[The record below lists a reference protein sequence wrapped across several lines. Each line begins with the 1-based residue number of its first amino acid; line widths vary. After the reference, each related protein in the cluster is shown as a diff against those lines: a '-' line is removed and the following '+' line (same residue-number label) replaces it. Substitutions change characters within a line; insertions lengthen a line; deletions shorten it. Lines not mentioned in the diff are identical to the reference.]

1 MRRSATRMT
10 EDKQI
15 KEACKIL
22 GGLQAEEQVKFAL
35 AAINVESAAT
45 EWTDVEEAKSTKG
58 TLKSL
63 RAAIKRAI
71 DLRKA
76 LPDTFR
82 EIHFRD
88 LDLER
93 HVETCDRL
101 IGARRPQGAAND
113 FQRGTKRKRLAA
125 REARALLRKFARPE
139 SESTTRGGSWCR
151 LAAIL
156 YGDKDADLYHQVC
169 AIKRLRPKSV

>member
-10 EDKQI
+10 EKEQI

-22 GGLQAEEQVKFAL
+22 GGVQAGEQVKFAL
-35 AAINVESAAT
+35 AVINVESAAT
-45 EWTDVEEAKSTKG
+45 EWTDAEEAKSTKE
-58 TLKSL
+58 TLTSL

-82 EIHFRD
+82 QIHFGD
-88 LDLER
+88 LNLER
-93 HVETCDRL
+93 HLKTCDQL
-101 IGARRPQGAAND
+101 IAAKKPRGAAIAL
-113 FQRGTKRKRLAA
+113 QRGTRRKRLAA
-125 REARALLRKFARPE
+125 REARALLRKFGHPQSA
-139 SESTTRGGSWCR
+139 TRGDNWCR

-156 YGDKDADLYHQVC
+156 YGDMDADLYHQIC
-169 AIKRLRPKSV
+169 AIKEPRPKSA